1 MLLFLVVAMGSIG
14 VLEAHSK
21 GVVQLDNSRGL
32 DTSLQLDNIREL
44 GLEHLRARVMVW
56 STGEMV
62 GDLSPVML
70 LGGMTTIR
78 DQDKIR

>member
-1 MLLFLVVAMGSIG
+1 MLLGLVVALGSMV

-44 GLEHLRARVMVW
+44 ELEHLRARVMVW
-56 STGEMV
+56 GTGEMV
-62 GDLSPVML
+62 G
-70 LGGMTTIR
+70 T
-78 DQDKIR
+78 